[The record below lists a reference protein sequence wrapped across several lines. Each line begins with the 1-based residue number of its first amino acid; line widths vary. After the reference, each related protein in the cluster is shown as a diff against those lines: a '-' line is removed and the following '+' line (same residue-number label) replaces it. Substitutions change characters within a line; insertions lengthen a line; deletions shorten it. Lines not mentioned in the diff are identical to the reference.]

1 MFAIRLTNLDVGQ
14 RRSSSELI
22 LKGVSGQFNQ
32 GSMTAI
38 LGPNG
43 AGKSTLIKTII
54 GFLKPRSGTVEIA
67 PHLQKQISLLPQLS
81 DIDKSFPITVHDL
94 VALGAWRRIGPFRS
108 YDEGERSRIRHA
120 LAQVGLQHQAKQ
132 LIGSLSGGQLQRALF
147 ARLIVRDP
155 QIFLLDE
162 PLTAIDEDTSEDLI
176 RIMQGWHQA
185 GRTVIAVLHD
195 AELVARVFPETLLLA
210 CEQVAWGKT
219 QEVLTET
226 NLQKAR
232 KLALNGF

>member
-1 MFAIRLTNLDVGQ
+1 MFAIRLTDLTVGQ
-14 RRSSSELI
+14 RRSSADFI
-22 LKGVSGQFNQ
+22 LKGISGVFEQ

-43 AGKSTLIKTII
+43 AGKSTLIKTIV
-54 GFLKPRSGTVEIA
+54 GFLKPSSGTVEVA
-67 PHLQKQISLLPQLS
+67 SHLRDQMSLLPQLS
-81 DIDKSFPITVHDL
+81 EIDKGFPITVHDL

-108 YDEGERSRIRHA
+108 YSEQERSRIRHA

-132 LIGSLSGGQLQRALF
+132 LIGTLSGGQLQRALF

-162 PLTAIDEDTSEDLI
+162 PLTAIDEDTCEDLV
-176 RIMQGWHQA
+176 RIMQGWYQA

-195 AELVARVFPETLLLA
+195 AALVERSFPNTLLLA
-210 CEQVAWGKT
+210 GEQVAWGKT
-219 QEVLTET
+219 SEVLTED

-232 KLALNGF
+232 KLALKGF

>member
-1 MFAIRLTNLDVGQ
+1 MFAIRLTDLTVGQ
-14 RRSSSELI
+14 RKSSPDFI
-22 LKGVSGQFNQ
+22 LRGISGQFNQ

-43 AGKSTLIKTII
+43 AGKSTLIKTIV
-54 GFLKPRSGTVEIA
+54 GFLKPSSGKVEIA
-67 PHLQKQISLLPQLS
+67 PSLDCQISLLPQLS
-81 DIDKSFPITVHDL
+81 EIDKSFPITVHDL

-108 YDEGERSRIRHA
+108 YSEEERTRIRHA

-132 LIGSLSGGQLQRALF
+132 LIGTLSGGQLQRALF

-155 QIFLLDE
+155 QVFLLDE
-162 PLTAIDEDTSEDLI
+162 PLTAIDEDTCEDLV
-176 RIMQGWHQA
+176 RIMQSWYQA

-195 AELVARVFPETLLLA
+195 AALVEKVFPETLLLA
-210 CEQVAWGKT
+210 GEQVAWGKT
-219 QEVLTET
+219 ADVLTED

-232 KLALNGF
+232 KLALKGF